1 MAIKESSTN
10 NINRQFLTECNL
22 TYAFQLMG
30 GRWKLLILMH
40 VHKGIKRFGELKK
53 SIPNITE
60 RMLILQLKELERDGL
75 VSKTKLEYMVT
86 SLGRELIPVCIELHK
101 WGGRHKLVFHGKI
114 SPLEPRL

>member
-22 TYAFQLMG
+22 TYAIQLMG
-30 GRWKLLILMH
+30 GRWKLPILMH

-60 RMLILQLKELERDGL
+60 RMLTLQLKELERDGL
-75 VSKTKLEYMVT
+75 IGKIELTYTVT
-86 SLGRELIPVCIELHK
+86 PLGRELIPVCIELHK
-101 WGGRHKLVFHGKI
+101 WGSKHKLLLHGKI
-114 SPLEPRL
+114 TPLEPQF